1 MKHQK
6 LIYWLVGIFAI
17 IFIGG
22 ALIIPTPAIKQ
33 RVITIGNFMTGH
45 TQTKDDRRT
54 VANSKLGEK
63 YQLSTKQINTLKQ
76 LKVTGIGD
84 SIMVRTTSNLK
95 EVIGSFNVN
104 AKIGRQV
111 SAAPAIITQ
120 LQADHAMAKNVLI
133 NLGTNGPTDAATID
147 GIIDQIG
154 SDHEI
159 FWVNTRVP
167 DKAWQDSNNRLIA
180 TAAKKYPNVHL
191 VDWLYV
197 SQDNDNW
204 FADDNLHPN
213 NLGDRE
219 YVATVGPVLTK
230 YGK

>member
-6 LIYWLVGIFAI
+6 LIYGLIALFAI
-17 IFIGG
+17 VFIGG
-22 ALIIPTPAIKQ
+22 ALIIPTPAIKS
-33 RVITIGNFMTGH
+33 RVITISNFITGH
-45 TQTKDDRRT
+45 PKTKDDTRD
-54 VANSKLGEK
+54 VANSKLGQK
-63 YQLSTKQINTLKQ
+63 YQLSTAQLTKLNQ

-84 SIMVRTTSNLK
+84 SIMVRTTGDLK
-95 EVIGSFNVN
+95 QVIGSFNVN

-111 SAAPAIITQ
+111 AAAPAIITQ
-120 LQADHAMAKNVLI
+120 LQTDQAMAKNVLI
-133 NLGTNGPTDAATID
+133 NLGTNGPTDTATID

-154 SDHEI
+154 ASHEI

-167 DKAWQDSNNRLIA
+167 GKAWQDPNNQLIA
-180 TAAKKYPNVHL
+180 AAAKKYPNVHL

-213 NLGDRE
+213 TLGDRE
-219 YVATVGPVLTK
+219 YVATVGPVLAK
-230 YGK
+230 YGE